1 MPLQRAKATPAWIFP
16 PIRRVRE
23 LKRAK
28 ARPPPFL
35 IFHFDF
41 LIELCGLT
49 ENKKTGDSIAGT
61 CST

>member
-1 MPLQRAKATPAWIFP
+1 MPLQRAKARPAWIFR

-35 IFHFDF
+35 IFILNF
-41 LIELCGLT
+41 
-49 ENKKTGDSIAGT
+49 
-61 CST
+61 